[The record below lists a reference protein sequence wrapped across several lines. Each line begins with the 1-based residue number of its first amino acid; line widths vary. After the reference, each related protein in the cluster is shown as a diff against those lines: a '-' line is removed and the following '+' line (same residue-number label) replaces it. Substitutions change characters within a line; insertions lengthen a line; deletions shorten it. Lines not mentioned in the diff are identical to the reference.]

1 MVLYG
6 LSESGRNIMKQ
17 SSFSHKVSRVSVAE
31 ADLNSDIPYAGRDS
45 RPYTA
50 EEFGRMRIVPRVKTF
65 RTTLRLTLEEFAER
79 YQIPIGT
86 LRDWEQSRAEPDA
99 TARTYLSVIAGD
111 PEGVVRALACVPK
124 RPPAS

>member
-1 MVLYG
+1 
-6 LSESGRNIMKQ
+6 MKQ

-50 EEFGRMRIVPRVKTF
+50 KEFGRMRIVPRVKTF